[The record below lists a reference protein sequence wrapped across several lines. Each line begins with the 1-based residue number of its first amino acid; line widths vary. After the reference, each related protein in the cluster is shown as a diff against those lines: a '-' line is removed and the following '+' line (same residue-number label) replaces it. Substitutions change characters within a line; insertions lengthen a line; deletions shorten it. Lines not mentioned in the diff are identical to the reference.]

1 MFKTNL
7 SDFTR
12 IWDSNPYPGMIRLR
26 GGAYTNE
33 GLLEVY
39 CNGLWGTV
47 CDDGFDNDDAVTV
60 CRQLGYNNYVF
71 FSHITM

>member
-1 MFKTNL
+1 
-7 SDFTR
+7 
-12 IWDSNPYPGMIRLR
+12 MIRLW